1 MCIDPGIAAAC
12 RRRDD
17 EGRGIGD
24 TGRMA
29 AQNGVPVAIDADQMK
44 AIRRVAEWTDRTEDE
59 VISDAL
65 DAYLDD
71 QVMAVANEE
80 VHAVRAERR
89 AHAASA
95 RAAS

>member
-1 MCIDPGIAAAC
+1 MD
-12 RRRDD
+12 
-17 EGRGIGD
+17 
-24 TGRMA
+24 
-29 AQNGVPVAIDADQMK
+29 AQNRVPVTIDADQMDT
-44 AIRRVAEWTDRTEDE
+44 IRRVAKWTDRTEDE
-59 VISDAL
+59 VIFDAL
-65 DAYLDD
+65 DVHLDD

>member
-1 MCIDPGIAAAC
+1 MASKNPPEWG
-12 RRRDD
+12 D
-17 EGRGIGD
+17 EGGGIGD
-24 TGRMA
+24 TGCMA
-29 AQNGVPVAIDADQMK
+29 TRDRVPVTLDADQMETV
-44 AIRRVAEWTDRTEDE
+44 RQVAEWTDRTEDE

-89 AHAASA
+89 AHAAS